1 MNNRTLTSRSA
12 LIKAIAGNPSMYLM
26 VLPAVVIL
34 FIFHYIPIYGI
45 IIAFQKY
52 SPLDGYGGSPFVG
65 LKNFIR
71 FFNDPFAYR
80 VIRNTLMIGIFRLI
94 WTFWPPIVLAL
105 LLNELSNVKL
115 KRSIQSIS
123 YLPHFFSTVIV
134 VGILFKVVA
143 VDGGVANTILKSLGF
158 NKINFLVS
166 PQWFR
171 SLYITLSLWSGIGW
185 GSIIYLA
192 ALNGIDPQLYEAAH
206 VEGAS
211 RFQRAWHITLPGIS
225 STIIIL
231 LILNVRSIVKV
242 GAPTVLLMY
251 NEAVYETADVL
262 STYVY
267 RQGIQGTNP
276 SYASAIGLF
285 NSVISLLLVIIINR
299 IARAVSETSLW

>member
-1 MNNRTLTSRSA
+1 
-12 LIKAIAGNPSMYLM
+12 MYLM
-26 VLPAVVIL
+26 VLPAVVII
-34 FIFHYIPIYGI
+34 FVFHYIPIYGI
-45 IIAFQKY
+45 IIAFQRY
-52 SPLDGYGGSPFVG
+52 SPLDGYAGSPFVG
-65 LKNFIR
+65 LNNFIR
-71 FFNDPFAYR
+71 FFKDPFAFR
-80 VIRNTLMIGIFRLI
+80 VVRNTFMIGFLRLI

-105 LLNELSNVKL
+105 LLNELTNVKL

-123 YLPHFFSTVIV
+123 YLPHFFSTVII

-166 PQWFR
+166 PKWFR
-171 SLYITLSLWSGIGW
+171 SLYVTLSLWSGIGW

-225 STIIIL
+225 STIVIL
-231 LILNVRSIVKV
+231 LILSVRSIVKV
-242 GAPTVLLMY
+242 GATTVLLMY

-285 NSVISLLLVIIINR
+285 DSLISLILVIVVNR
-299 IARAVSETSLW
+299 IARAIGETSLW